1 MNDETK
7 ESAEKSEQGAG
18 DEGVFGAPDI
28 EPARTEEKPVEGKE
42 GAEKDERPDEGGP
55 KAPESEKNDE
65 STPAASPKEASTK
78 VKGTPPPANEE
89 PAGGSKAGPI
99 EETPEQLRD
108 LDMLTRKQVVE
119 GLVEKHKGLVE
130 RYGKEIDELDIK
142 PPEIV
147 EAKEDER
154 SIRDNINEEVQTLKS
169 KRKELRDKNKKLRS
183 EFFDL
188 LEKEERLKGHQKEVE
203 MYSNFSK
210 DLEWKLETEAITID
224 NERRLLDELRETIE
238 KMRSITDGYTPEEI
252 KERLNEI
259 QEEIGSNLMRI
270 EEFHSSLLEKVEQ
283 SNVHH
288 EKFVDANRQIRERE
302 SRRGWLK
309 RRIELHKE
317 METFWGSQMD
327 QAEKLDSEESGRKIE
342 EIQASLLEAFKQRE
356 KDDQK
361 EEEQP
366 EKREGPKDRKGKK
379 RESKPRAEKEAKV
392 ENIPAPVKED
402 ETSSQVEKPVNE
414 EETPSKAEEPVKE
427 DKVTPAD
434 AEVKEP
440 VQEDKEAP
448 ADVDV
453 KEPGEGGEA

>member
-7 ESAEKSEQGAG
+7 ESAEKSEQGTG
-18 DEGVFGAPDI
+18 NEEMSGAPDNKPVPEEN
-28 EPARTEEKPVEGKE
+28 EPAGEQEGAKKDEGSDAGSPQAPASEPNDDSKTATSPEDASSEGKE
-42 GAEKDERPDEGGP
+42 TPPSAKEGPEEGSGVAPDEEGP
-55 KAPESEKNDE
+55 D
-65 STPAASPKEASTK
+65 
-78 VKGTPPPANEE
+78 
-89 PAGGSKAGPI
+89 
-99 EETPEQLRD
+99 QLKD
-108 LDMLTRKQVVE
+108 LELFTRKQVVE
-119 GLVEKHKGLVE
+119 SLVLKHHGLVE
-130 RYGKEIDELDIK
+130 RYGKEMDELDIR

-169 KRKELRDKNKKLRS
+169 KRKELRDQNKKLRS

-188 LEKEERLKGHQKEVE
+188 LDKEERLKGHKKEVE

-252 KERLNEI
+252 KSRLNEI

-270 EEFHSSLLEKVEQ
+270 EELHSSLLEKVEQ

-327 QAEKLDSEESGRKIE
+327 QADKLDSEESGRKIE

-356 KDDQK
+356 REDQK

-366 EKREGPKDRKGKK
+366 EKGEGPKDRKGKR
-379 RESKPRAEKEAKV
+379 RERKPRMEKETKA
-392 ENIPAPVKED
+392 ENIPEPVK
-402 ETSSQVEKPVNE
+402 E
-414 EETPSKAEEPVKE
+414 EETPSDAEGPVKDDE
-427 DKVTPAD
+427 K
-434 AEVKEP
+434 
-440 VQEDKEAP
+440 AP
-448 ADVDV
+448 SDVEV